1 MKIIQKIMKK
11 QENNWEHDGVTI
23 CFLGDSVTQGC
34 FELFLKQNGEIE
46 TYYDQSSTY
55 HSYVARILSSLYPS
69 VPVNIINAGI
79 SGGNASHGASRLE
92 KDVLKHQPDL
102 CVVCFGLNDAM
113 SGIDGIPNYTKAL
126 SEIFTDLK
134 NAGIETIFMTPNMM
148 NTEISVH
155 LEKEAPRSVA
165 KETMAVQMEGVF
177 DAYINAAIEVC
188 KENDVVICDC
198 YSKWKK
204 LADAGVNTTNLL
216 ANYINHPTRKMN
228 WLFAVSLIETM
239 FEM

>member
-1 MKIIQKIMKK
+1 
-11 QENNWEHDGVTI
+11 
-23 CFLGDSVTQGC
+23 
-34 FELFLKQNGEIE
+34 
-46 TYYDQSSTY
+46 
-55 HSYVARILSSLYPS
+55 
-69 VPVNIINAGI
+69 
-79 SGGNASHGASRLE
+79 
-92 KDVLKHQPDL
+92 
-102 CVVCFGLNDAM
+102 
-113 SGIDGIPNYTKAL
+113 
-126 SEIFTDLK
+126 
-134 NAGIETIFMTPNMM
+134 M

>member
-1 MKIIQKIMKK
+1 MKK
-11 QENNWEHDGVTI
+11 QENNWDYGGVTI

-46 TYYDQSSTY
+46 THYDQRSTY

-69 VPVNIINAGI
+69 LPVNIINAGI
-79 SGGNASHGASRLE
+79 SGGNAPHGALRLE
-92 KDVLKHQPDL
+92 KDVLKYHPDL
-102 CVVCFGLNDAM
+102 CVVCFGLNDVM
-113 SGIDGIPNYTKAL
+113 NGMDGLSAYTKAL
-126 SEIFTDLK
+126 TDIFVALK

-155 LEKEAPRSVA
+155 LERETPRKVA
-165 KETMAVQMEGVF
+165 KETMTAQMEGIM

-188 KENDVVICDC
+188 EKNGVVICDC
-198 YSKWKK
+198 YSRWKK
-204 LADAGVNTTNLL
+204 LSDAGVNTTNLL
-216 ANYINHPTRKMN
+216 ANHINHPTREMN

-239 FEM
+239 LEI